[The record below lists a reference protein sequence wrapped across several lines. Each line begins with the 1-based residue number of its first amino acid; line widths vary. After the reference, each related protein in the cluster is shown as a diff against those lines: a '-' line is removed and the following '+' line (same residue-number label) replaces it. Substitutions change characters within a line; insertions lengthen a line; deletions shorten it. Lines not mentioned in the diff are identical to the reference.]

1 MSTPAAPELPEQ
13 PRRLRRTRSD
23 AVIGGVAGGLGRYVS
38 VDPILFRIAFVVLTF
53 VGGLG
58 IVAYLAMLAFVPA
71 DGQVREGEGDP
82 VRTAARIVIAVLI
95 AIGTVA
101 AGFGV
106 AVAAAL
112 GGGLAIAGFVVLA
125 GVALIGTAFFG
136 GARWLI
142 VPAVALVLPLGLVA
156 AADLDFRGGIG
167 ERSYHPA
174 SVAELPDR
182 YELGIGQL
190 HVDLTDV
197 DLPAGRTD
205 LRIEIGMGEA
215 LLRVPDD
222 VCVTSN
228 VDVAAGA
235 VDVLDSEN
243 EGVDVGFEEAT
254 STPQAS
260 PVLHVDGDVG
270 LGVLEVVRAGD
281 WPNLV
286 DNPRDFEPGPGRMFR
301 ESGPRETGCA

>member
-13 PRRLRRTRSD
+13 PRRLRRSRSD
-23 AVIGGVAGGLGRYVS
+23 SVIGGVAGGLGRYVS
-38 VDPILFRIAFVVLTF
+38 VDPILFRIAFVVLMF

-71 DGQVREGEGDP
+71 EGELREGDP
-82 VRTAARIVIAVLI
+82 VRTAARIVVAVLI
-95 AIGTVA
+95 AIATVL
-101 AGFGV
+101 AGLGV

-125 GVALIGTAFFG
+125 GVALICTAFFG

-142 VPAVALVLPLGLVA
+142 VPAVALVLPLGFVA

-174 SVAELPDR
+174 SAAELPDR
-182 YELGIGQL
+182 YELGVGQL

-197 DLPAGRTD
+197 ELPAGRTD

-215 LLRVPDD
+215 LLRVPEN

-228 VDVAAGA
+228 VDVGAGG

-243 EGVDVGFEEAT
+243 AGIDIGFDEAT
-254 STPQAS
+254 NTAQTR
-260 PVLHVDGDVG
+260 PVLHVDGDIG
-270 LGVLEVVRAGD
+270 LGVLEVVRGAD
-281 WPNLV
+281 RPNFV
-286 DNPRDFEPGPGRMFR
+286 DNPGDFEPEPSRRFR
-301 ESGPRETGCA
+301 AAGPRETGCA

>member
-1 MSTPAAPELPEQ
+1 MSTAAAPELPEQ
-13 PRRLRRTRSD
+13 PRRLRRSRSD

-71 DGQVREGEGDP
+71 EGEVREGDP
-82 VRTAARIVIAVLI
+82 VRTAARIVVAVLI
-95 AIGTVA
+95 AIATVV
-101 AGFGV
+101 AGAGV
-106 AVAAAL
+106 AVVAAL
-112 GGGLAIAGFVVLA
+112 GGGLAIAGLVVLA
-125 GVALIGTAFFG
+125 GVALVCTAFFG

-167 ERSYHPA
+167 ERDYHPA

-182 YELGIGQL
+182 YELGVGQL
-190 HVDLTDV
+190 HVDLSDV

-205 LRIEIGMGEA
+205 LRIDIGMGEA
-215 LLRVPDD
+215 LLRVPEG

-228 VDVAAGA
+228 VDVAAGG

-243 EGVDVGFEEAT
+243 AGVDVAFDEAT
-254 STPQAS
+254 TTPQQR
-260 PVLHVDGDVG
+260 PVLHVDGQVG
-270 LGVLEVVRAGD
+270 VGVLEVVRVGD
-281 WPNLV
+281 VPNFV
-286 DNPRDFEPGPGRMFR
+286 DRPADWEPQRGRLFRDA
-301 ESGPRETGCA
+301 GPRETGCA